1 MKRLTAALITLAIAV
16 SPTVIAQEESNL
28 EAMFRDFGRSVTA
41 SGVVRLTVIHLNDA
55 TVEAFFSPPT
65 KYSLRVQ
72 AKQTTIFYVHGTA
85 ERSMQLDG
93 AWEVRQDTRVIG
105 AKTIDIFNF
114 TPGLVLADGD
124 QFTGL
129 VVLDQLVNPR
139 AEFTLANGDAYRFN
153 FLFTPGLV
161 LADGD
166 QFTGLVV
173 LDQLVN
179 PRAEFTLANGDAYRF
194 DFLFSANA
202 VTQIDGR

>member
-28 EAMFRDFGRSVTA
+28 EALFRDFGRSVTA

-72 AKQTTIFYVHGTA
+72 AKQTAIFYVQGTA

-105 AKTIDIFNF
+105 ATTIDIFNF

-153 FLFTPGLV
+153 FLF
-161 LADGD
+161 
-166 QFTGLVV
+166 
-173 LDQLVN
+173 
-179 PRAEFTLANGDAYRF
+179 
-194 DFLFSANA
+194 SANA

>member
-1 MKRLTAALITLAIAV
+1 MKRLTAALITLAITAP
-16 SPTVIAQEESNL
+16 PTVIAQEESNRQAL
-28 EAMFRDFGRSVTA
+28 LRDFGRSVIDD
-41 SGVVRLTVIHLNDA
+41 GEVRITVIHLNDA

-72 AKQTTIFYVHGTA
+72 AKQTTIFYVQGTA
-85 ERSMQLDG
+85 ERSMQLDSE
-93 AWEVRQDTRVIG
+93 WEVRQDTRVIG

-139 AEFTLANGDAYRFN
+139 AEFMLANGDEAYRF
-153 FLFTPGLV
+153 
-161 LADGD
+161 
-166 QFTGLVV
+166 
-173 LDQLVN
+173 
-179 PRAEFTLANGDAYRF
+179 Y
-194 DFLFSANA
+194 FLFSANA